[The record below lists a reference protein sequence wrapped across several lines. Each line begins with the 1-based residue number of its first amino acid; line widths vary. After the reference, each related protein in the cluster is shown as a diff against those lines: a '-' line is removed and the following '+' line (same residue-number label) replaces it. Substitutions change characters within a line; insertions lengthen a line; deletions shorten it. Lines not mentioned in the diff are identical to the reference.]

1 MTIEEI
7 FKDKTPNFKKLEAF
21 GFKLKGDVLE
31 YKSLIAKKQFLITVT
46 VALDKTVK
54 TKVLDPAS
62 DSEYVLHRNQQFAGA
77 FIGMV
82 RDDHD
87 RLLCKIAECCFD
99 SCAFKSPQALELIN
113 YVRDIHGDQ
122 LEFLWKSAPQCAVW
136 RRKDTGKWNGVI
148 MAVLGHRIGLDT
160 DEKTEIIDLR
170 AADMNIDEL
179 LGSGK
184 FLPGYHM
191 SKKHWYTICLD
202 GSVPTQDI
210 CGLIDKSYKFA
221 VK

>member
-1 MTIEEI
+1 
-7 FKDKTPNFKKLEAF
+7 
-21 GFKLKGDVLE
+21 
-31 YKSLIAKKQFLITVT
+31 
-46 VALDKTVK
+46 
-54 TKVLDPAS
+54 
-62 DSEYVLHRNQQFAGA
+62 
-77 FIGMV
+77 
-82 RDDHD
+82 
-87 RLLCKIAECCFD
+87 
-99 SCAFKSPQALELIN
+99 
-113 YVRDIHGDQ
+113 
-122 LEFLWKSAPQCAVW
+122 
-136 RRKDTGKWNGVI
+136 